1 MGRTLMNDQDY
12 QFLLDLYKIKNITKV
27 AQQQFLTQPAMT
39 KRIRRIEE
47 ELGCQIVLRSKRG
60 VTFTAVGE
68 SVVRY
73 CEQMLNLQS
82 QLKNEI
88 NLSQGVVG
96 GSLDLGSSLNYSRF
110 RLPAVLR
117 TYQQRYPMVGIRI
130 TTGHS
135 RNLYRQLL
143 EGKLSLAI
151 IRGNFVWSD
160 ASLLLSSEPV
170 CLVRSNEVKDRSL
183 SELTYIGHRTDPDE
197 ERRIEQWMV
206 ENQIIPGTRLWIDDI
221 STCREMAQAGVGW
234 TIIPSICLDNFIGD
248 IMPLSLQDGTLLL
261 RNTYVLYRSACADL
275 QQVKLFL
282 SVLQEMTNEGMRPP
296 YSAS

>member
-1 MGRTLMNDQDY
+1 MNDQDY
-12 QFLLDLYKIKNITKV
+12 QFLIDLYRIKNITKV

-68 SVVRY
+68 SIVRY
-73 CEQMLNLQS
+73 CEKLQDIQS
-82 QLKNEI
+82 QMKNEI

-96 GSLDLGSSLNYSRF
+96 GSLDVGSSLNYSRF

-117 TYQQRYPMVGIRI
+117 AFQERYPMVGIRI

-135 RNLYRQLL
+135 RNLYRYLL

-160 ASLLLSSEPV
+160 ASLLISSEPV
-170 CLVRSNEVKDRSL
+170 CLVRSNELRDSSL
-183 SELTYIGHRTDPDE
+183 SEATYIGHRTDPDE
-197 ERRIEQWMV
+197 ERRIEQWMI
-206 ENQIIPGTRLWIDDI
+206 ENQIAPTNRLWIDDI

-234 TIIPSICLDNFIGD
+234 TIIPSICLDNFVGD

-261 RNTYVLYRSACADL
+261 RNTYVLYRSAFAEL
-275 QQVKLFL
+275 QQ
-282 SVLQEMTNEGMRPP
+282 
-296 YSAS
+296 

>member
-1 MGRTLMNDQDY
+1 MNDQDY
-12 QFLLDLYKIKNITKV
+12 QFLIDLYRIKNITKV

-68 SVVRY
+68 SIVRY
-73 CEQMLNLQS
+73 CEKLQDIQS
-82 QLKNEI
+82 QMKNEI

-96 GSLDLGSSLNYSRF
+96 GSLDVGSSLNYSRF

-117 TYQQRYPMVGIRI
+117 AFQERYPMVGIRI
-130 TTGHS
+130 TTGHN
-135 RNLYRQLL
+135 RNLYRYLL

-160 ASLLLSSEPV
+160 ASLLISSEPV
-170 CLVRSNEVKDRSL
+170 CLVRSNELRDSSL
-183 SELTYIGHRTDPDE
+183 SEATYIGHRTDPDE
-197 ERRIEQWMV
+197 ERRIEQWMI
-206 ENQIIPGTRLWIDDI
+206 ENQIAPTNRLWIDDI

-234 TIIPSICLDNFIGD
+234 TIIPSICLDNFVGD

-261 RNTYVLYRSACADL
+261 RNTYVLYRSAFAEL
-275 QQVKLFL
+275 QQVKLFI
-282 SVLQEMTNEGMRPP
+282 SILQEMGGVPHP
-296 YSAS
+296 SLSV